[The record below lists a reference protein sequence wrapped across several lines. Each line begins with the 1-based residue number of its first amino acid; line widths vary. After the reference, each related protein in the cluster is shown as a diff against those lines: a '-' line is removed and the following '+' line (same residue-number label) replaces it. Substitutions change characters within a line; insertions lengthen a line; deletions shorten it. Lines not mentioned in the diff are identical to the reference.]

1 MTVRWE
7 AVDVGSNGDARPSS
21 VKADWEASQR
31 SFVRGWRAAVV
42 IFVPLIY
49 VLYVVGAV
57 SRYSRGANALVGY
70 LVIGAFCLT
79 YLVLIT
85 VVRDRQQVNP
95 WLFWP
100 LYGLMVALFVAEIPF
115 ARAPAFV
122 LCLYL
127 VMLGVSALGA
137 RAVPIVIG
145 LTLASIFVPALVPSW
160 HQGIASAIGN
170 FTPIA
175 IPVAAVVTFV
185 VARGVRGALELAE
198 ARAELARLA
207 AENERNRI
215 ARDLHDLLGHSLTTI
230 TLKAGLARRVGGA
243 DPARAAQEIAEVE
256 ALSRQALA
264 EVRAAVS
271 NYREV
276 TLAGELARGRE
287 LLRAS
292 GISADLPTAADVVDE
307 PHQELFGWVV
317 REGLTNV
324 ARHAHASTCSVRL
337 SASEVEIVDDGVGGN
352 TPHGSAPYG
361 NGLSGL
367 RERVAA
373 AGGTV
378 DAGPATPRGWRL
390 RVALDGSAPSQ

>member
-1 MTVRWE
+1 MDE
-7 AVDVGSNGDARPSS
+7 SGRPES
-21 VKADWEASQR
+21 VSTQWRASQR
-31 SFVRGWRAAVV
+31 ASIRGRGAAVL

-57 SRYSRGANALVGY
+57 NHYSHGVNALVGY
-70 LVIGAFCLT
+70 LVLGAFCAS
-79 YLVLIT
+79 YLVL
-85 VVRDRQQVNP
+85 VALVRRNRQVHGWQ
-95 WLFWP
+95 FWP
-100 LYGLMVALFVAEIPF
+100 MYGLMVALFVAEIPF

-122 LCLYL
+122 LGLYL
-127 VMLGVSALGA
+127 VMIGVGGLGA
-137 RAVPIVIG
+137 AAAPIVIG

-160 HQGIASAIGN
+160 HQDIASAISN

-175 IPVAAVVTFV
+175 IPVAAVLTFV
-185 VARGVRGALELAE
+185 IARGVRGALELAE

-207 AENERNRI
+207 TENERNRI

-230 TLKAGLARRVGGA
+230 TLKAGLARRVAGA
-243 DPARAAQEIAEVE
+243 DPSRAAQEIAEVE

-276 TLAGELARGRE
+276 TVAGELARGRE

-292 GISADLPTAADVVDE
+292 GISADLPTAPDVVDQH
-307 PHQELFGWVV
+307 HQELLGWAL

-324 ARHAHASTCSVRL
+324 ARHARASTCSVRL
-337 SASEVEIVDDGVGGN
+337 SASEVEIGDDGVG
-352 TPHGSAPYG
+352 GSAPYG

-378 DAGPATPRGWRL
+378 DAGPARPRGWRL
-390 RVALDGSAPSQ
+390 RVAFDGAAPSQ